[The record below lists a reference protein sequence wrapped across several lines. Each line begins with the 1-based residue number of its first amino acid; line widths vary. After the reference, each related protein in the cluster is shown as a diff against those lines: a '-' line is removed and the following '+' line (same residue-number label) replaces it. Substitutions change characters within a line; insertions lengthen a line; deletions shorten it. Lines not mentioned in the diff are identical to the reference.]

1 MINLNRN
8 SERIPAEGPAN
19 KYGGRTCGGVSEQ
32 IKNRLYI
39 PYGRRFPVRSAAGSF
54 KRCIGL
60 FVLVTFVLVSGIS
73 ALAKDEVKINI
84 NKATVKELTKLKK
97 VGPKVAEKIVDF
109 REKNGPFKKPED
121 IMKVSGIGPKI
132 FEQNKDIIIIG
143 DKP

>member
-1 MINLNRN
+1 MRNL
-8 SERIPAEGPAN
+8 
-19 KYGGRTCGGVSEQ
+19 
-32 IKNRLYI
+32 
-39 PYGRRFPVRSAAGSF
+39 

-60 FVLVTFVLVSGIS
+60 FVLIAFVLCSGVF
-73 ALAKDEVKINI
+73 AFAKDEVKINI
-84 NKATVKELTKLKK
+84 NKATVKELTKLKQ

-132 FEQNKDIIIIG
+132 FEQNKDMIIIG